1 MRLYLALAVLLLAL
15 LAYTEAQDD
24 TMQQKFSNVGDQ
36 ITEFGQ
42 SIAEKTKKAFQTIQD
57 SDFAVATRDF
67 FRNGF
72 EKLKKQ
78 VEDISNP

>member
-15 LAYTEAQDD
+15 VAYTEAQDD
-24 TMQQKFSNVGDQ
+24 TMQQKFANVGDQ
-36 ITEFGQ
+36 LSEFGQ
-42 SIAEKTKKAFQTIQD
+42 TIAEKTKTAFQTIQD

-67 FRNGF
+67 FKNGF

-78 VEDISNP
+78 MQDISNP